1 MTHKLHTLFWP
12 QSVAVIGA
20 SDDETKIRGR
30 LLAYLQNSGY
40 GGRILPINPSRAE
53 IKGLPCFPN
62 VAAVGGPIDVAL
74 IAIPAELVPDELERC
89 AAAGVKNAVIIT
101 SGFAEEAGEAAE
113 AAQRRIAEISSRSGM
128 RILGP
133 NAEGYFNAIMPVAAT
148 FSPVVASGQ
157 TAQPELSGKKLGI
170 IAQSGGVGFALYS
183 HGRRV
188 GIGFS
193 YVITSGNEADLTIAD
208 FLDYLV
214 EDDATSVILLYLETI
229 RDVTGFCAAAARA
242 RAKGK
247 PIIAIKVGQSGAGQR
262 ATASH
267 TAAVAGW
274 QAAYAAAFARYG
286 IVAALDLDEAMMMA
300 GLLLT
305 TGRPAGKRV
314 GVVTVSGGAGAWAAD
329 ALERAGLILPE
340 TSEQA
345 RSDIA
350 RLLPSYGSAINP
362 IDVTAQG
369 ARNGG
374 VQAAI
379 QAWSAANEVDSIL
392 LALSC
397 AASHVTLDAANL
409 AEVIAA
415 AAKPVV
421 VFSYTTISEAWRAG
435 MIEAHLPITGNL
447 TAAAA
452 AMAGLVAAAP
462 LPAAP
467 ALQPVPQ
474 ATHELLAKS
483 RRVLCEYE
491 VKSLLASAGFAVDQE
506 ILAKTAD
513 EAVAAAGKLGF
524 PAVLKLQSPKI
535 QHKTEIGGL
544 KLNLKTSE
552 DVRAGYIALAGIGEK
567 HAPGAVDG
575 ILVQKMAPSGV
586 EIIIGMVRDASFGA
600 LMMVGFGGVA
610 VELYRDVAYAIAP
623 VSVDGARAMLDQ
635 LKSAPLLYSYRGRPK
650 LDVDGL
656 ANLIAQLSQLAAA
669 LPDIVELEVN
679 PVILHADGSGLTL
692 ADALATRAAPPQKF
706 VEAA

>member
-1 MTHKLHTLFWP
+1 
-12 QSVAVIGA
+12 
-20 SDDETKIRGR
+20 
-30 LLAYLQNSGY
+30 
-40 GGRILPINPSRAE
+40 
-53 IKGLPCFPN
+53 
-62 VAAVGGPIDVAL
+62 
-74 IAIPAELVPDELERC
+74 
-89 AAAGVKNAVIIT
+89 
-101 SGFAEEAGEAAE
+101 
-113 AAQRRIAEISSRSGM
+113 
-128 RILGP
+128 
-133 NAEGYFNAIMPVAAT
+133 
-148 FSPVVASGQ
+148 
-157 TAQPELSGKKLGI
+157 
-170 IAQSGGVGFALYS
+170 
-183 HGRRV
+183 
-188 GIGFS
+188 
-193 YVITSGNEADLTIAD
+193 
-208 FLDYLV
+208 
-214 EDDATSVILLYLETI
+214 
-229 RDVTGFCAAAARA
+229 
-242 RAKGK
+242 
-247 PIIAIKVGQSGAGQR
+247 
-262 ATASH
+262 
-267 TAAVAGW
+267 
-274 QAAYAAAFARYG
+274 
-286 IVAALDLDEAMMMA
+286 
-300 GLLLT
+300 
-305 TGRPAGKRV
+305 
-314 GVVTVSGGAGAWAAD
+314 
-329 ALERAGLILPE
+329 
-340 TSEQA
+340 
-345 RSDIA
+345 
-350 RLLPSYGSAINP
+350 
-362 IDVTAQG
+362 
-369 ARNGG
+369 
-374 VQAAI
+374 
-379 QAWSAANEVDSIL
+379 
-392 LALSC
+392 
-397 AASHVTLDAANL
+397 
-409 AEVIAA
+409 
-415 AAKPVV
+415 
-421 VFSYTTISEAWRAG
+421 
-435 MIEAHLPITGNL
+435 
-447 TAAAA
+447 
-452 AMAGLVAAAP
+452 MAGLVAAAP

-586 EIIIGMVRDASFGA
+586 EIIIGTVRDASFGA